1 MNLKRPIIHPK
12 PSNFMEIE
20 VRLYATLRDKI
31 GQSRVNVQLK
41 EDAVV
46 KDLFTALTDQYP
58 QIGNIIEVAVVSVNR
73 SFAEPSTPIHAGDE
87 VAMFPPVSGGSD
99 FPYPVYFSLAEEPPD
114 LNHIHRILVE
124 PDVGAVVTFSGAVRG
139 QTNRDGMP
147 EETIHLEYE
156 SYSEMAIEKMEQIAA
171 EIWEK
176 YPMVKG
182 VAIVQRVGRLSVGES
197 TTLVA
202 CAAGHRD
209 QGAFEAARYGIDR
222 LKEIVPVWK
231 KEIGQGASVWVEGT
245 YTPTAADNL

>member
-1 MNLKRPIIHPK
+1 
-12 PSNFMEIE
+12 MEIE

-31 GQSRVNVQLK
+31 GQSRVTVLLE
-41 EDAVV
+41 EDATVES
-46 KDLFTALTDQYP
+46 LFVAMETQHP
-58 QIGNIIEVAVVSVNR
+58 EVGNIIEVAVVSVNR
-73 SFAEPSTPIHAGDE
+73 SFAEPDTPIHADDE
-87 VAMFPPVSGGSD
+87 VAMFPPVSGGSQNK
-99 FPYPVYFSLAEEPPD
+99 FPVYFSLAEEPPD
-114 LNHIHRILVE
+114 LNEIHNILVE

-139 QTNRDGMP
+139 ETNRPGMP

-156 SYSEMAIEKMEQIAA
+156 SYSEMAIEKMEQIAE
-171 EIWEK
+171 EIWGK

-182 VAIVQRVGRLSVGES
+182 IAIVQRVGRLSVGEA

-231 KEIGQGASVWVEGT
+231 KEIGQGASVWVEGS
-245 YTPTAADNL
+245 YKPTAEDNL